1 MGGHPKLI
9 LTPIHSNSEGM
20 MIMRDFSWN
29 VFTATGSLESYLLYK
44 EHEKIVNSLEEEEDE
59 WEEASDV

>member
-1 MGGHPKLI
+1 
-9 LTPIHSNSEGM
+9 
-20 MIMRDFSWN
+20 MRDFSWN